1 MRIPTFSRQT
11 TTDTTDS
18 PDRPATSGA
27 TTATDDRESTVAR
40 PRHDNTTEVR
50 PAPAPVHARPAT
62 AAVRPRSDED
72 TLTDLPPAP
81 PVAGRHTEP
90 PPPPPAVTTRPTGA
104 AVVDTPADRDAPVV
118 AGPKPRASFLA
129 TLGLILGVASVLL
142 VLSGPLLGWG
152 IGVAALALILSL
164 AGIHAT
170 GKRHVAG
177 KTDAL
182 LGMIFS
188 LGAIVLGV
196 LALTGSLAWL
206 GTDVQPV
213 NSLREWLD
221 THTVN
226 RF

>member
-1 MRIPTFSRQT
+1 MRLPTFSRQST
-11 TTDTTDS
+11 SDTTET
-18 PDRPATSGA
+18 PDRPAPTGA
-27 TTATDDRESTVAR
+27 GTVAR
-40 PRHDNTTEVR
+40 PRDENTTEVR
-50 PAPAPVHARPAT
+50 SGP
-62 AAVRPRSDED
+62 VRPRRDED

-81 PVAGRHTEP
+81 KDTGRTDP
-90 PPPPPAVTTRPTGA
+90 PPPPPAVTTSRPSGA
-104 AVVDTPADRDAPVV
+104 AVADHDVPPT
-118 AGPKPRASFLA
+118 GPRPRASLLA

-142 VLSGPLLGWG
+142 VLSGPLLGYG
-152 IGVAALALILSL
+152 IAVAGLALILSL
-164 AGIHAT
+164 SGVHAT

-206 GTDVQPV
+206 GTDVPAV
-213 NSLREWLD
+213 NNVREWLD
-221 THTVN
+221 ARIVD